1 MKYEAYETR
10 QVKGDFDAMEFY
22 SHGKNGVILKRAI
35 FTNMGAKDIYSLG
48 FGSVDEN
55 DEINDMS
62 ITDNGDRDRIL
73 VTIYDIILRYTQ
85 KYPERWIYFEG
96 STQSR
101 TRLYRM
107 AIGLNLEA
115 LSEKFLIYAYYDEC
129 CMPFTKNL
137 TASAFLIKRK

>member
-1 MKYEAYETR
+1 
-10 QVKGDFDAMEFY
+10 MEFY

-35 FTNMGAKDIYSLG
+35 FTCIGPKDVYSLG
-48 FGSVDEN
+48 FGSVEN

-115 LSEKFLIYAYYDEC
+115 LSEKFLIYGYFDEC
-129 CMPFTKNL
+129 FMPFTKNM
-137 TASAFLIKRK
+137 TASAFLIKRNQ